1 MSYLTINTDVD
12 INFDEISDDDL
23 MEIIEYKVKLYKK
36 KNDPKYLK
44 DLRFNIREALRY
56 DTVGEPAD
64 EEGTVQD
71 WLKNKVVFE
80 LVTKYTLNELE
91 IFLNKA

>member
-1 MSYLTINTDVD
+1 MGYLTINTDVD
-12 INFDEISDDDL
+12 INYDDIDDDTL
-23 MEIIEYKVKLYKK
+23 IEIIEYKVKLYKK

-56 DTVGEPAD
+56 DTVGETVD

-71 WLKNKVVFE
+71 WLKNKVVFD
-80 LVTKYTLNELE
+80 LVAKYRLEELE
-91 IFLNKA
+91 AFLNKS

>member
-1 MSYLTINTDVD
+1 MGYLTINTDVD
-12 INFDEISDDDL
+12 INFDDIDDDTL
-23 MEIIEYKVKLYKK
+23 IEIIEYKVNLYKR

-56 DTVGEPAD
+56 DTVGEPED

-71 WLKNKVVFE
+71 WLKNKVVFD
-80 LVTKYTLNELE
+80 LVAKYRLDELE
-91 IFLNKA
+91 AFLNKG

>member
-1 MSYLTINTDVD
+1 MSYLTINTDIH
-12 INFDEISDDDL
+12 INFDKISDDDL

-56 DTVGEPAD
+56 DMISEPAD